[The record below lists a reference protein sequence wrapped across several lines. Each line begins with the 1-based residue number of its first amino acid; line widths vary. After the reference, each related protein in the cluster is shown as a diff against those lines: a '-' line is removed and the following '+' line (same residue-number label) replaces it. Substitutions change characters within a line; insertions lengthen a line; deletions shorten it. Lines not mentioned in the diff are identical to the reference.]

1 MHLLNQKPCNKLTLN
16 IFLIALAF
24 SSNALAVTFNVNN
37 NGDANDSTPGDGV
50 CATANVNAV
59 CTLRAAISE
68 TNALTGTDTIN
79 LPADTYTI
87 QSSAGSNNTSGS
99 FFISDSLNLI
109 GADASTTIIS
119 ANFLTGVMFI
129 QASGH
134 VALSNISITNGN
146 AGTTTTGGGIYLA
159 GESLIVTLSNSIISG
174 NSAGT
179 GAGIGW
185 GSPVNSVTI
194 QNSLIDNNHAIGE
207 PGQFPSFGG
216 GINASTGTLVVRN
229 STISNNTSN
238 FGGGIATIGTVILE
252 DSLISGNTA
261 IAVINVNYRYSGGG
275 IQVGSGD
282 SATLTSINSTI
293 SGNHSY
299 GSGAGI
305 LMVNGTASLYNTT
318 VTGNYAGDDTNE
330 SSYGGGIA
338 GSDSLPRP
346 EINITNSLIADNYS
360 NSGMGSDCWTSLLT
374 FTSYGYNIIGNA
386 TGCTITQSTGD
397 MFGTVDN
404 PIDPMLDSLADNGGD
419 SFTHALKPD
428 SPAIDAGNP
437 TTCTDNAGE
446 ILSND
451 QRGNPRHYGV
461 DERCDIGAYEMNFTL
476 SANAGIDQN
485 VNINN
490 VVTLNANTTQSSRDI
505 ASYAWAEVG
514 TASVTL
520 TNPSS
525 ATPEFTAPSTA
536 TTLTFELTIT
546 DINGAMSTDTV
557 VINVT
562 ANTAPVSGNGNSN
575 NNGGTFDL
583 WTGLLML
590 FSVMYFRRHYPRKSS
605 L

>member
-1 MHLLNQKPCNKLTLN
+1 MHLFNQKPCNKFTLN

-37 NGDANDSTPGDGV
+37 NGDANDSAPGNGV
-50 CATANVNAV
+50 CETATGNAV

-68 TNALTGTDTIN
+68 TNALAGTDSIN
-79 LPADTYTI
+79 LPADTY
-87 QSSAGSNNTSGS
+87 NTSDS
-99 FFISDSLNLI
+99 YFISDSLNLM
-109 GADASTTIIS
+109 GAAASTTIIS
-119 ANFLTGVMFI
+119 ANSLARVMFI
-129 QASGH
+129 QASGT
-134 VALSNISITNGN
+134 VALSNLSITNGN
-146 AGTTTTGGGIYLA
+146 AGTSGTGGGIYLA
-159 GESLIVTLSNSIISG
+159 GESLTLTLANTIIS
-174 NSAGT
+174 NNNAGT

-185 GSPVNSVTI
+185 ASPVNSVTI
-194 QNSLIDNNHAIGE
+194 QNSLIDNNHGIDE
-207 PGQFPSFGG
+207 PGQYSSSGG

-252 DSLISGNTA
+252 DSLVTGNTA
-261 IAVINVNYRYSGGG
+261 TAPNNVNGGYGGGG
-275 IQVGSGD
+275 IQVGSGS

-305 LMVNGTASLYNTT
+305 LIVNGTASLYNTT
-318 VTGNYAGDDTNE
+318 VTDNYAGDDTTE
-330 SSYGGGIA
+330 FSYGGGIS

-360 NSGMGSDCWTSLLT
+360 NSGERSDCWTSNLT
-374 FTSYGYNIIGNA
+374 TTSYGYNIIGNA
-386 TGCTITQSTGD
+386 TGCAITQSTGD
-397 MFGTVDN
+397 MFGTVIN
-404 PIDPMLDSLADNGGD
+404 PINPMLDSLADNGGAT
-419 SFTHALKPD
+419 FTHALTPD

-437 TTCTDNAGE
+437 TTCTDNTGAT
-446 ILSND
+446 LAND

-461 DERCDIGAYEMNFTL
+461 NERCDIGAYEMNFIL
-476 SANAGIDQN
+476 SANAGIDQT

-490 VVTLNANTTQSSRDI
+490 VVTLDANTTQSSRDI
-505 ASYAWAEVG
+505 ASYTWTEVG
-514 TASVTL
+514 ISSVTL
-520 TNPSS
+520 TNPNS

-557 VINVT
+557 FINVT
-562 ANTAPVSGNGNSN
+562 ANTTPVNGNGNSN
-575 NNGGTFDL
+575 NNGGTLDWL
-583 WTGLLML
+583 TGLLML
-590 FSVMYFRRHYPRKSS
+590 FSVMYFRRHYQRKSS